1 MVGHFRLQALL
12 GRGGMGEVWQAKD
25 LVLGREVAL
34 KFLPDKLLH
43 DQDAVTRFRREA
55 RALAVI
61 NHPGVAAVYE
71 LEEIPNP
78 EAPEQPIRIIVME
91 LVKGESLDRIVA
103 RGPLPLERVVPL
115 AEQLAAALQAA
126 HAEGVVH
133 RDLKPSNVMV
143 DQAGH
148 VKILDF
154 GLARFKPMVR
164 PGDHDRTWE
173 QSDSGVAVGTAAY
186 MPPEQILGQ
195 EADEKSDVWA
205 FGCTVVEMLCG
216 HPLVQGA
223 NIPEIVGQVL
233 KGELNWSALPRGVP
247 RPLRRLLQA
256 CCSLEKEKRPSTQDI
271 IATLRHLQQRR
282 QVRLRALAAVAVL
295 ALGVLTS
302 RLLWPPKQA
311 SLLDPDRRLTVSVSW
326 NPKEPSLAT
335 LAQALEREVAQASW
349 LSLAAPPEVGVLLS
363 LEQKNGVV
371 ALSAE
376 SQEGRHRRRLARWE
390 AEPGRFEMNVVP
402 AVINVLEREHIRRD
416 LASDDA
422 FFGFLVER
430 TSDSGAAR
438 NFRDALRLYERTR
451 YREAREKLIASLKA
465 DPQFWPASLFLA
477 LVAKGAADFA
487 EAQRRLAEAHSLC
500 PRPSSTEAVILEAAD
515 ALVFEDHKRQGE
527 ALTKALALFPDSGYL
542 LYRLALLYRLEDRPE
557 KAIPLAKKLI
567 RQGWRPDFS
576 PTWELLAHCQLQAD
590 QAKDALETCSE
601 GQQRFPTRYRHWLYA
616 AFAYHRLGEESQARA
631 TLEEALRKYLDYS
644 TAPRL
649 TAYQFGQYWASLL
662 RWEEKRRELWQQ
674 VLAEAE
680 KLLKEDPND
689 SEALQAKGDAL
700 TALGKPEEALA
711 VLSTLAQS
719 EGAGAYTFIGLA
731 RAHAALGNREKAH
744 QALAQAEKLWRE
756 GSEVARGTLAY
767 NIAAAW
773 AVMGER
779 EKATLWLARSKD
791 LYGFD
796 RLDLRLDPDFDPLR
810 QAGLLRQF
818 ETPR

>member
-1 MVGHFRLQALL
+1 M
-12 GRGGMGEVWQAKD
+12 
-25 LVLGREVAL
+25 
-34 KFLPDKLLH
+34 
-43 DQDAVTRFRREA
+43 
-55 RALAVI
+55 
-61 NHPGVAAVYE
+61 
-71 LEEIPNP
+71 
-78 EAPEQPIRIIVME
+78 
-91 LVKGESLDRIVA
+91 
-103 RGPLPLERVVPL
+103 
-115 AEQLAAALQAA
+115 
-126 HAEGVVH
+126 
-133 RDLKPSNVMV
+133 
-143 DQAGH
+143 
-148 VKILDF
+148 
-154 GLARFKPMVR
+154 
-164 PGDHDRTWE
+164 
-173 QSDSGVAVGTAAY
+173 
-186 MPPEQILGQ
+186 
-195 EADEKSDVWA
+195 
-205 FGCTVVEMLCG
+205 
-216 HPLVQGA
+216 
-223 NIPEIVGQVL
+223 
-233 KGELNWSALPRGVP
+233 
-247 RPLRRLLQA
+247 
-256 CCSLEKEKRPSTQDI
+256 
-271 IATLRHLQQRR
+271 
-282 QVRLRALAAVAVL
+282 
-295 ALGVLTS
+295 
-302 RLLWPPKQA
+302 
-311 SLLDPDRRLTVSVSW
+311 
-326 NPKEPSLAT
+326 
-335 LAQALEREVAQASW
+335 
-349 LSLAAPPEVGVLLS
+349 
-363 LEQKNGVV
+363 
-371 ALSAE
+371 
-376 SQEGRHRRRLARWE
+376 
-390 AEPGRFEMNVVP
+390 
-402 AVINVLEREHIRRD
+402 
-416 LASDDA
+416 
-422 FFGFLVER
+422 
-430 TSDSGAAR
+430 
-438 NFRDALRLYERTR
+438 
-451 YREAREKLIASLKA
+451 
-465 DPQFWPASLFLA
+465 
-477 LVAKGAADFA
+477 
-487 EAQRRLAEAHSLC
+487 
-500 PRPSSTEAVILEAAD
+500 ILEAAD

-680 KLLKEDPND
+680 RLLKEDPND

-731 RAHAALGNREKAH
+731 RTHAALGNREKAH